1 MPRDRTDV
9 RSVGLAAT
17 AEKLLAAART
27 AHARRAAETVYGS
40 RDTVLRQTMLAL
52 SAGGELGAHDSPPE
66 ATLQVLIGRVRLV
79 GAGRSWELVAG
90 DLIAIP
96 PERHSVSALDDSVF
110 VLTVVRAA
118 SGASAS

>member
-1 MPRDRTDV
+1 MSPRAPTPA
-9 RSVGLAAT
+9 SP
-17 AEKLLAAART
+17 
-27 AHARRAAETVYGS
+27 
-40 RDTVLRQTMLAL
+40 
-52 SAGGELGAHDSPPE
+52 ELGAHDSPPE

-110 VLTVVRAA
+110 VLTVIRAA